1 MTERLT
7 EEIRQLE
14 SAIANIAD
22 DIEQIAANRLKEMTQ
37 GGKFQTLDTKVKD
50 LSKELVKIRTQRDLK
65 GKESEEE
72 ERNRTGLISAQQ
84 EVKIVFVLLLQF
96 PLTAPQYLR
105 LFLSFT
111 LIDRQ
116 AVERK
121 EERMSKAASYIQRP
135 QTEAR

>member
-65 GKESEEE
+65 GKEAEEE
-72 ERNRTGLISAQQ
+72 ELNRAGLISTQQ
-84 EVKIVFVLLLQF
+84 EV
-96 PLTAPQYLR
+96 
-105 LFLSFT
+105 
-111 LIDRQ
+111 
-116 AVERK
+116 
-121 EERMSKAASYIQRP
+121 MS
-135 QTEAR
+135 

>member
-37 GGKFQTLDTKVKD
+37 GGKFQTLDIKVKD

-72 ERNRTGLISAQQ
+72 ERNRAGLISTQQ
-84 EVKIVFVLLLQF
+84 EVRSQSSWNYSKAHECINSKFAAHNIFSILL
-96 PLTAPQYLR
+96 A
-105 LFLSFT
+105 SFT

-121 EERMSKAASYIQRP
+121 EKGMSKAASNL
-135 QTEAR
+135 